1 MKNDFLKD
9 ENFLKA
15 LEDMNI
21 KIQYV
26 KIILLSFD
34 EKPIKEIQGT
44 IQNGGTISI
53 NGNSSLRR
61 TISLTMFA
69 DAYTNDL
76 TNINNLI
83 SLNKKIKIEIGYKNL
98 IQGYQYYGDIIWFKG
113 GTYVISS
120 ASISNS
126 TTGSTIS
133 ISGKDKMVKL
143 NGMVGGTIPAAIIL
157 HERQEVLKDGTILIS
172 YPTLY
177 QIITEVV
184 TEFGEENESN
194 IFISDLE
201 QSAKALVKYIGTKKF
216 HLNIIN
222 NSFTENDIPKDKEN
236 DYLTY
241 TYGQDIGYQDT
252 DFTFPGKLEFPAGST
267 VTQVLDKI
275 ISVLGNFEYFYD
287 LDGRF
292 IFQEKKNYLN
302 NSYTPLVNQGT
313 QQYVKQFSDSK
324 YSYIFENMAQAI
336 SINMSP
342 NYENIKNDF
351 IIWGKRTVVDG
362 TSLPIRF
369 HLAIDSKP
377 QINLADKYMWA
388 VYTLKNEPIETKDEK
403 TGEVINSKNNYVLDT
418 LMRYEY
424 TNTGDKY
431 PEYKPAENKADFGY
445 VLVGKP
451 CGDWREEL
459 YRQALERS
467 KDGIQQD
474 YDSELLSEWRK
485 LYNPIPQ
492 TKTVKKDGKE
502 EQEITDWYNSNTKE
516 AWNPLVFTSPGSLDY
531 WLDFLDDGDD
541 LRQYSVKAI
550 GRRSKVVDNQSV
562 TSIFNPEVQDIL
574 FVENNF
580 IADDQYTAEEKKSEK
595 IQTLRN
601 QGQAYTFYT
610 PEQSGIFSISSTGVS
625 AFDAIRELIYQ
636 HLTYN
641 CQITITCLPKY
652 YLEPNNLIYIVNNN
666 NGVQGSFV
674 ITSINLPL
682 NHDGTMTIQASQA
695 LERI

>member
-157 HERQEVLKDGTILIS
+157 HERQEVLNDGTILIS

-201 QSAKALVKYIGTKKF
+201 QSAKALVKYIGTEKF

-222 NSFTENDIPKDKEN
+222 NSFTENEIPKEKES

-252 DFTFPGKLEFPAGST
+252 DFTFPGKLEFPAGTT

-287 LDGRF
+287 LDGKF

-324 YSYIFENMAQAI
+324 YSYVFENMKQGI

-351 IIWGKRTVVDG
+351 IIWGKRTIADG
-362 TSLPIRF
+362 TSVPIRF
-369 HLAIDSKP
+369 HLAIVSKP
-377 QINLADKYMWA
+377 QINLANNYMWA
-388 VYTLKNEPIETKDEK
+388 VYTLKNEPIVTKDEK
-403 TGEVINSKNNYVLDT
+403 TGEIINSKDNYILGT

-424 TNTGDKY
+424 DKNANKY
-431 PEYKPAENKADFGY
+431 PEYIPSENKADFGY
-445 VLVGKP
+445 VMVGKP

-492 TKTVKKDGKE
+492 TKIVKKDGKE
-502 EQEITDWYNSNTKE
+502 EQEITDWYNSETKE

-580 IADDQYTAEEKKSEK
+580 IAEDQYTAEEKKSEK

-601 QGQAYTFYT
+601 KGQAYTFYT

-641 CQITITCLPKY
+641 CQVTITCLPKY
-652 YLEPNNLIYIVNNN
+652 YLEPNNLIYISNNN